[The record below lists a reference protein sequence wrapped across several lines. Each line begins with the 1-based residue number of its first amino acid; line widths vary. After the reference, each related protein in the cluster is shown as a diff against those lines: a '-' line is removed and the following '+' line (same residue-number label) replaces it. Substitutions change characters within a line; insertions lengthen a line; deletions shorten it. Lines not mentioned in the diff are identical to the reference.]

1 MKNFLKRNIV
11 VMIILMIFGG
21 IFLYGDYLSIKSFR
35 EMEES
40 RNYYVEQCKT
50 KEIES
55 EGERNFCQKILA
67 DEVVEPDFYSV
78 LSVSLTNIQFVFY
91 FIFFAGVIP
100 PLILICKMFK
110 NKYILNSNL
119 RESYKCFIK
128 KLLFTAYKYLWI
140 LPVLAIIL
148 MLPLLFTYSLTPEYS
163 ILYGIGWSSQLIYY
177 PILFIL
183 LYLLNILIVSMIYV
197 NISLV
202 IARFKHKMIPCIILS
217 YITFFTIEIFFEIVL
232 RVLILQRIFHTEL
245 GMIFNIMNIFGF
257 DDLFGIPALFI
268 VNISLLLLSFLGV
281 YLAYKNKE
289 KFIMSCEANN

>member
-1 MKNFLKRNIV
+1 MKKFLKRNIV

-91 FIFFAGVIP
+91 FVFFAGVIP

-119 RESYKCFIK
+119 RESYKSFIK

-140 LPVLAIIL
+140 LPVLAIIF
-148 MLPLLFTYSLTPEYS
+148 LFTYSRV
-163 ILYGIGWSSQLIYY
+163 
-177 PILFIL
+177 FH
-183 LYLLNILIVSMIYV
+183 
-197 NISLV
+197 SLWY
-202 IARFKHKMIPCIILS
+202 RM
-217 YITFFTIEIFFEIVL
+217 E
-232 RVLILQRIFHTEL
+232 
-245 GMIFNIMNIFGF
+245 
-257 DDLFGIPALFI
+257 
-268 VNISLLLLSFLGV
+268 
-281 YLAYKNKE
+281 
-289 KFIMSCEANN
+289 